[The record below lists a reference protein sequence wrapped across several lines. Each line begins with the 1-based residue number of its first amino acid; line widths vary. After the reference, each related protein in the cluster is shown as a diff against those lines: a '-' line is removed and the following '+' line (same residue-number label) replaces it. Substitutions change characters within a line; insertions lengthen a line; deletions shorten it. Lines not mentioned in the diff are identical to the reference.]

1 MKQVLVIGALTL
13 LLSSLAAAEAQ
24 KPKPVQ
30 PAAQAAASDPLGE
43 CIAEGWQAC
52 GIVCGDG
59 CTLQQLFAC
68 QDEITAACNAQYGN
82 LETFSTP
89 AFDPDK
95 WRGWGLQ
102 KKRWLLQ

>member
-1 MKQVLVIGALTL
+1 MKKFLVIGALAI
-13 LLSSLAAAEAQ
+13 LLSAWAAAESQ

-30 PAAQAAASDPLGE
+30 PTVQAAASDQLGE

-52 GIVCGDG
+52 GIACGDG
-59 CTLQQLFAC
+59 CTMQQLFDC
-68 QDEITAACNAQYGN
+68 EDGITAACNAAYGN
-82 LETFSTP
+82 LETLSTP

-95 WRGWGLQ
+95 WGGWGLQ